1 MGHFDEEFPF
11 MLGSLAEFDGT
22 REMEPDSNGLIE
34 ACLIPLRDLVI
45 FPHMVTP
52 LFVGRDR
59 SLEAIQAAQQ
69 RHETII
75 VAAQVDSEVEEPRPD
90 DIYTIGVEVAL
101 GRTLRMPDGTTSLLV
116 QGRRRVEIVEYTLT
130 EPYYRAKARPVFE
143 PTNRTSE
150 IQARMRAV
158 LAL

>member
-11 MLGSLAEFDGT
+11 MLGSLAEFDGAK
-22 REMEPDSNGLIE
+22 EMQPDDDGLIE

-59 SLEAIQAAQQ
+59 SLEAIQSAQQ

-75 VAAQVDSEVEEPRPD
+75 CSAQIDSELEAPQSD
-90 DIYTIGVEVAL
+90 DIYPIGVEVVL
-101 GRTLRMPDGTTSLLV
+101 GRTLRMPDGT
-116 QGRRRVEIVEYTLT
+116 
-130 EPYYRAKARPVFE
+130 
-143 PTNRTSE
+143 
-150 IQARMRAV
+150 
-158 LAL
+158 